1 MLGILF
7 DYENPFRIRL
17 LLAKRQC
24 RRGLPRLQPGRLFHR
39 RFWPVYWPP
48 AIILTTSEV
57 QKDIEFTMKA
67 GAESFITK
75 PATFDEWVEMMKS
88 LEENWLR

>member
-1 MLGILF
+1 
-7 DYENPFRIRL
+7 
-17 LLAKRQC
+17 
-24 RRGLPRLQPGRLFHR
+24 
-39 RFWPVYWPP
+39 
-48 AIILTTSEV
+48 V